1 MSMDDTIERVTHTLS
16 CIGQLL
22 LLINLPLFLIG
33 QGSISWLVIILL
45 NFAPNI
51 AALMQLGLSRTC
63 EYDAELGAVDLIKD
77 PRTLATALQKL
88 EQLYAGVMPRV
99 SLLDRKALEP

>member
-1 MSMDDTIERVTHTLS
+1 
-16 CIGQLL
+16 
-22 LLINLPLFLIG
+22 
-33 QGSISWLVIILL
+33 
-45 NFAPNI
+45 
-51 AALMQLGLSRTC
+51 MQLGLSRTC